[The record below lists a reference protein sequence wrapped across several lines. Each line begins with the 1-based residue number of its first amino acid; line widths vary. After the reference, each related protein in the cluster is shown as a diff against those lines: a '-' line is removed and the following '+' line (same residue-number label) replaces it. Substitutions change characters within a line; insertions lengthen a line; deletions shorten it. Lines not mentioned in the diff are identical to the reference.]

1 MLIFEWKNVILADIR
16 VSTDTNDTAN
26 DVERKTL

>member
-1 MLIFEWKNVILADIR
+1 MLISEWKNVILADIKAF
-16 VSTDTNDTAN
+16 TDTNDTAN